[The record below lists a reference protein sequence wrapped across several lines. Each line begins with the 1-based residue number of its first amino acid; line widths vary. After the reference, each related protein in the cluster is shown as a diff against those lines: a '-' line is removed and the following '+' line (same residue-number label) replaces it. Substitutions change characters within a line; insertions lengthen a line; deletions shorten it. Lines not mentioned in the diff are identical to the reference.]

1 MVLKFNW
8 IDVFVPTAP
17 KIAVSVLIMLVFEP
31 GPVAPGSGV
40 QLVDVPHA
48 VDVAP
53 VHVLVVPTVNVN
65 DELAS
70 VSLTVPLHGALVFD
84 HRVAVTVMLAPPAG
98 VLPVVAS

>member
-1 MVLKFNW
+1 MVALVVNTGW
-8 IDVFVPTAP
+8 LAGAEGITTESVVPGTP
-17 KIAVSVLIMLVFEP
+17 LGL
-31 GPVAPGSGV
+31 